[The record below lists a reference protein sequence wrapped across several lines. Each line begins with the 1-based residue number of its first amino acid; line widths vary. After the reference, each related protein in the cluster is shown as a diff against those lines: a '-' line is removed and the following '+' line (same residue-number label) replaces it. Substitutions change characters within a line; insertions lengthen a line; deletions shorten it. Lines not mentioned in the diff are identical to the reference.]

1 MKTYIP
7 KQSKQMRER
16 LEVKLERSLLQKLER
31 YCEYLDSDREYVLG
45 CILQIV
51 FKKDKGFR
59 EWLGSQDQTVPVRA
73 ANDHTQRRA
82 TAGDRS

>member
-7 KQSKQMRER
+7 KQPKQTRER

-31 YCEYLDSDREYVLG
+31 YCEYLDSDRENVLG

-51 FKKDKGFR
+51 FKKDKGFG
-59 EWLGSQDQTVPVRA
+59 EWLGSQDRTVPVQA
-73 ANDHTQRRA
+73 PSDSAPRRPTVGA
-82 TAGDRS
+82 

>member
-7 KQSKQMRER
+7 KQPKQTRER

-31 YCEYLDSDREYVLG
+31 YCQYLDSDREYVLG

-51 FKKDKGFR
+51 FKKDKGFG
-59 EWLGSQDQTVPVRA
+59 EWLGKQDHVPVRA
-73 ANDHTQRRA
+73 LSDPTPRPTA
-82 TAGDRS
+82 AGD